1 VFGYNIVEPQSKHQ
15 EITMSSSTETV
26 AELFEYAIALER
38 AAETLY
44 KQLEKMFANYP
55 EVALFWKHY
64 ADEEN
69 GHALYLERIRASAD
83 VNRLSQPADG
93 DMIQKVRH
101 CLEKASPTRLA
112 DIKTLDDAHQLATE
126 LENSETNAIFEF
138 MILNFSTDELAKS
151 HSFLRTQLSTH
162 IARLENDFPN
172 PYKSRTARQNVFAR
186 Q

>member
-1 VFGYNIVEPQSKHQ
+1 MASN
-15 EITMSSSTETV
+15 TDTV
-26 AELFEYAIALER
+26 AKLFEYAIALEQ
-38 AAETLY
+38 AAESLY
-44 KQLEKMFANYP
+44 RQLEKMFADYP

-69 GHALYLERIRASAD
+69 GHASYLERIRTGVDAE
-83 VNRLSQPADG
+83 RLSQQADA
-93 DMIQKVRH
+93 DMLQKVQY
-101 CLEKASPTRLA
+101 CLEKASPTRLTN
-112 DIKTLDDAHQLATE
+112 INTLEDAHQLATE

-172 PYKSRTARQNVFAR
+172 PYKSRPARQNVFA
-186 Q
+186 QQ